1 LRAGSLLV
9 VWVFPL
15 LAVAPARAQAPPAFQ
30 QRCAVCHQAT
40 GSGVPGIY
48 PPLKD
53 TIGVYARVPQGRAF
67 LIHLLLF
74 GMDGA
79 IKSGGAV
86 YEGFMPPAADLS
98 NSDLAEAINY
108 VLRTLNAGTLPR
120 NFEPFTRTEFKTAR
134 ASRLTATDVFHE
146 REKLLALLDQGASA
160 SSGSQ

>member
-1 LRAGSLLV
+1 LLV
-9 VWVFPL
+9 AWVFPL
-15 LAVAPARAQAPPAFQ
+15 LAVAPANGQAPPAFQ

-53 TIGVYARVPQGRAF
+53 TIGGYVRLPAGRTF

-86 YEGFMPPAADLS
+86 YDGFMPPAADLS
-98 NSDLAEAINY
+98 DSDLAEAINY
-108 VLRTLNAGTLPR
+108 LFRTLNAATAPHD
-120 NFEPFTRTEFKTAR
+120 FQPFTPMEFRTAR

-146 REKLLALLDQGASA
+146 REKLIALLDK
-160 SSGSQ
+160 